1 MFKALSGI
9 NTHQIIETF
18 MSPSVS
24 FLGIGYIGSFSIE
37 PVKTLSQFE
46 ADEQLVTGDMS
57 VGVKHYN
64 VEQERY
70 DVKLSQITISHP
82 ALVNG
87 DFIIR
92 EELSPSGLSTTFYN
106 DGRDYTFEEVYNDFK
121 KLNELYKGLTV
132 TVSSTSF
139 LMPLLQSD
147 TLVKT
152 GLADVNIVNVTN
164 PNNSLGA
171 GCEVCQF
178 VLDYDE
184 SDNCD

>member
-1 MFKALSGI
+1 M
-9 NTHQIIETF
+9 
-18 MSPSVS
+18 
-24 FLGIGYIGSFSIE
+24 
-37 PVKTLSQFE
+37 
-46 ADEQLVTGDMS
+46 
-57 VGVKHYN
+57 
-64 VEQERY
+64 
-70 DVKLSQITISHP
+70 
-82 ALVNG
+82 
-87 DFIIR
+87 
-92 EELSPSGLSTTFYN
+92 STTFYN

-147 TLVKT
+147 ALIKI
-152 GLADVNIVNVTN
+152 GLADVKIINVTN